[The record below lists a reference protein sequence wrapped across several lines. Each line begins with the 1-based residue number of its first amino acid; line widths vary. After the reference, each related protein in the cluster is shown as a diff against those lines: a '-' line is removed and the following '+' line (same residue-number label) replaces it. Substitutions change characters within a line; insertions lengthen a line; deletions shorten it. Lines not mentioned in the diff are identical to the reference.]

1 MNTHTY
7 IYKDMNVVDQISLRK
22 YILAVSQGNITTYQ
36 ALLRMKSY
44 CPITIKDRLPV
55 QVAKVLIR
63 LGQNL

>member
-7 IYKDMNVVDQISLRK
+7 IYKDMNVVDQIGLRK
-22 YILAVSQGNITTYQ
+22 YILAVSKGNITTYQ

-44 CPITIKDRLPV
+44 RPITIKDRLPV